1 VATYQ
6 YRCVRDGDFD
16 VRWPIGT
23 ATPKSSCPV
32 CDNDAVR
39 VFRAPMLSLAPRALM
54 TAIDRTERTRDVP
67 DVVSAL
73 PSQAVRNRRPAV
85 PQNPAWQHLPKP

>member
-16 VRWPIGT
+16 VRRPIGT
-23 ATPKSSCPV
+23 ASPKSSCPV
-32 CDNDAVR
+32 CDDDAVR
-39 VFRAPMLSLAPRALM
+39 VFRAPMLSLASRALM

-67 DVVSAL
+67 EVVSAL
-73 PSQAVRNRRPAV
+73 PSQAVRNRKQATA
-85 PQNPAWQHLPKP
+85 QNPAWQHLPKP

>member
-1 VATYQ
+1 MATYQ
-6 YRCVRDGDFD
+6 YRCVQDGDFD
-16 VRWPIGT
+16 VRRPIGT
-23 ATPKSSCPV
+23 ATPRSSCPV
-32 CDNDAVR
+32 CDDDAVR
-39 VFRAPMLSLAPRALM
+39 VFRAPMLSLASRALM

-73 PSQAVRNRRPAV
+73 PSQPVRNRKPTV